1 MMLHASRS
9 SLCLCLVVCANIAS
23 ADGKPEIKAK
33 SVSYVVAGHA
43 ASVTLYGENLT
54 PASVKANKT
63 HIMVRLGA
71 AKATEGDDK
80 KKGSRQV
87 TLEIVPAA
95 DCPSE
100 NVELTLT
107 QADGG
112 KAVTQI
118 AVVPDAA
125 QEVKEVKPNGTFV
138 QAMPLASDRGTLAVL
153 GHVDGDSAAIF
164 RLDAQAGDKWRIGL
178 FAGRGGSSL
187 DPVLRVRDSRH
198 LSLGIAAGDA
208 KKDLSLTFTA
218 PANGAYYVEIMDAE
232 SRGGGEYTFRL
243 LVQPTKPTAQPKV
256 GAAQP

>member
-1 MMLHASRS
+1 MTLRVPHGL
-9 SLCLCLVVCANIAS
+9 LCLLLSCAATVR
-23 ADGKPEIKAK
+23 AEGKPEIKSK

-54 PASVKANKT
+54 TTSVKANKAR
-63 HIMVRLGA
+63 MSVKLGA

-87 TLEIVPAA
+87 TLDIVPAA
-95 DCPSE
+95 DCAPE

-112 KAVTQI
+112 KALTQI

-125 QEVKEVKPNGTFV
+125 QEVKEVKPNGTYA
-138 QAMPLASDRGTLAVL
+138 QAMPLTADKGTLAVS
-153 GHVDGDSAAIF
+153 GHVDGDNAAIF
-164 RLDAQAGDKWRIGL
+164 RLDARAGDTWRLGL
-178 FAGRGGSSL
+178 FAGRGGSPL

-218 PANGAYYVEIMDAE
+218 PATGTYYVEIMDAE

-243 LVQPTKPTAQPKV
+243 LVQPSKPTAQPKV